1 MNILVIGAGGVGASM
16 ASIAEDRSFFSSF
29 TLADISVE
37 SAQRAID
44 ELDDPGRFRA
54 ARVDARNEA
63 DIIALIA
70 ETNADIVVNACD
82 PRLNEPIFNACFTA
96 GTNYLDMAMNLRWG
110 QCSHGMG

>member
-54 ARVDARNEA
+54 
-63 DIIALIA
+63 
-70 ETNADIVVNACD
+70 
-82 PRLNEPIFNACFTA
+82 
-96 GTNYLDMAMNLRWG
+96 
-110 QCSHGMG
+110 

>member
-1 MNILVIGAGGVGASM
+1 M

-96 GTNYLDMAMNLRWG
+96 GTN
-110 QCSHGMG
+110 